1 MRGNYLLYALEA
13 ILFILALTTFAFTSQ
28 QALQSIILGIL
39 VVGALHMVISGVT
52 VCSGWKKWTM
62 IGLSA
67 PAIVTSII
75 MLIVNLQTDADAAAT
90 PPTVAIGASWKIA
103 LIIVC
108 GILPLANAVL
118 VGDGS
123 QWRCTS
129 GLVCTNSAESDALK
143 TSVRKYLNT
152 ANDTRYPIS
161 GPLAKSVNFS
171 NLNNDYLEELKIAHI
186 SVNDSGNDVINCL
199 GFKQAVDAQQRA
211 LATQQRRTQIAAKQE
226 DARQS
231 FQAKQP
237 ILGQG
242 PSNPMGQPVV
252 NYPLKAAD
260 PSGKVQYGFVDGDPN
275 LFGMGAKKVQL
286 VPNAPLP
293 PPANQPTYQQQQAAQ
308 KANQARVA
316 QLNSN
321 DLRRAAFALKQPQV
335 AETQADGLVPRAG
348 PAQTI
353 QGPQDDDL

>member
-67 PAIVTSII
+67 PVIITSII

-108 GILPLANAVL
+108 GILPLANAAL

-129 GLVCTNSAESDALK
+129 GLVCTNSSESEALK

-226 DARQS
+226 DAKQS

-252 NYPLKAAD
+252 NYPLKVD
-260 PSGKVQYGFVDGDPN
+260 PGQTNQYQYINKGIFGLGSNKVP
-275 LFGMGAKKVQL
+275 
-286 VPNAPLP
+286 VPP
-293 PPANQPTYQQQQAAQ
+293 PVPANQPTFQQQKQ
-308 KANQARVA
+308 KEAKLA
-316 QLNSN
+316 QL
-321 DLRRAAFALKQPQV
+321 DLQDQQRIALARKQVVDEMAVPAPIPPPPPPVAPSRQPQFV
-335 AETQADGLVPRAG
+335 D
-348 PAQTI
+348 
-353 QGPQDDDL
+353 QGDDEF

>member
-67 PAIVTSII
+67 PVIITSII

-108 GILPLANAVL
+108 GILPLANAAL

-226 DARQS
+226 DAKQS
-231 FQAKQP
+231 FQGRDAP
-237 ILGQG
+237 IIPQFTYEGGGLGG
-242 PSNPMGQPVV
+242 
-252 NYPLKAAD
+252 L
-260 PSGKVQYGFVDGDPN
+260 
-275 LFGMGAKKVQL
+275 GAIRKPTG
-286 VPNAPLP
+286 VPQAPPLP
-293 PPANQPTYQQQQAAQ
+293 GQQIVQPNVPQTKFSQDLNQGISNIQNVAATKANLQARMAGLSVPSTSTQDVVDPMIQQAQ
-308 KANQARVA
+308 QTRLNQ
-316 QLNSN
+316 
-321 DLRRAAFALKQPQV
+321 LKQ
-335 AETQADGLVPRAG
+335 
-348 PAQTI
+348 
-353 QGPQDDDL
+353 